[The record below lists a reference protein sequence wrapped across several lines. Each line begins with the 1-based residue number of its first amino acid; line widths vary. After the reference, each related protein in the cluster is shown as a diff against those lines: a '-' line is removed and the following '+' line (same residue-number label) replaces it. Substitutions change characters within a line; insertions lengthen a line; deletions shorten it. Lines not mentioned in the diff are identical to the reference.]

1 MIAYNRELIIWFNG
15 FSEKRKCSYHRATK
29 KKMCG
34 FIDTFNREVEQNL
47 PYGTLYP
54 TKDMML
60 QNDCCPK

>member
-1 MIAYNRELIIWFNG
+1 MDLVKKENA
-15 FSEKRKCSYHRATK
+15 ATTWPP

-60 QNDCCPK
+60 QNDCCPRYN